1 MNTHRRLRTLL
12 AAALSLTAMTALAA
26 ADLEV
31 KTPWVRSTVQGQP
44 ATGAFMELSS
54 KNGVAVVGASSPA
67 AGIAEVHEMKQDN
80 GIMKMRAVR
89 VLEVPAGG
97 TVQLAPGSYHVM
109 LMDLKKDLK
118 PGDTVPILLKVK
130 GKDGKKQTV
139 TVKAEVRDMT
149 AGNPAPSAGDAHG
162 QMHDAM
168 KQRMEDMHKDHM
180 PGQPSPK

>member
-1 MNTHRRLRTLL
+1 MNTTQCLRTLL
-12 AAALSLTAMTALAA
+12 AAVFSLTTMAALAA

-31 KTPWVRSTVQGQP
+31 KTPWVRSTVPGQP

-54 KNGVAVVGASSPA
+54 KNGVTVVGASSAA
-67 AGIAEVHEMKQDN
+67 AGVTEVHEMKQEN
-80 GIMKMRAVR
+80 GIMKMRALR

-149 AGNPAPSAGDAHG
+149 AGNPAPAATDPHG

-168 KQRMEDMHKDHM
+168 KQRMEDMHKEHM
-180 PGQPSPK
+180 QGMGK